1 MSMTW
6 ITFKCQSFQLQVSKL
21 IVTVIHYSV
30 FFYYCKHI
38 GYVFIVSLNV
48 STQYQHLVFFYK
60 RATMHGKWRV
70 IYRPIFIL
78 SLLYR
83 YSCPSVLS
91 ILYQLMSEPPPG
103 HTHYSTST
111 PYSAPWPL
119 RLFWKKLQK
128 YKNIVR
134 TQIFLTVLTVIF
146 RPLCFQYVHIIPVL
160 GTKRSTLNPV
170 TY

>member
-1 MSMTW
+1 M
-6 ITFKCQSFQLQVSKL
+6 SKL

-48 STQYQHLVFFYK
+48 STHYQHLVFFYK

-83 YSCPSVLS
+83 YSCPSVLN
-91 ILYQLMSEPPPG
+91 ILYQLMSEPP
-103 HTHYSTST
+103 
-111 PYSAPWPL
+111 
-119 RLFWKKLQK
+119 R
-128 YKNIVR
+128 VR
-134 TQIFLTVLTVIF
+134 TYVRCCAIGTVPRTRKTEKRFAAHRSADFFFHIQQPPQIKVPFFFGGFLDFSIF
-146 RPLCFQYVHIIPVL
+146 GISLVNL
-160 GTKRSTLNPV
+160 KN
-170 TY
+170 

>member
-91 ILYQLMSEPPPG
+91 ILYQLMSEPPHG
-103 HTHYSTST
+103 SARSLLGFYRRVISVVLSGMRGTRARAGQLVGYVELRGQWHLSVTKVVRRQIHY
-111 PYSAPWPL
+111 
-119 RLFWKKLQK
+119 KL
-128 YKNIVR
+128 
-134 TQIFLTVLTVIF
+134 
-146 RPLCFQYVHIIPVL
+146 
-160 GTKRSTLNPV
+160 
-170 TY
+170 

>member
-48 STQYQHLVFFYK
+48 STHYQHLVFFYK

-91 ILYQLMSEPPPG
+91 ISWQLISQPPRG
-103 HTHYSTST
+103 TGYATGRYCCLANNFQYTST
-111 PYSAPWPL
+111 IL
-119 RLFWKKLQK
+119 ML
-128 YKNIVR
+128 VR
-134 TQIFLTVLTVIF
+134 YEYAWRWSSVEIGS
-146 RPLCFQYVHIIPVL
+146 PCM
-160 GTKRSTLNPV
+160 
-170 TY
+170 